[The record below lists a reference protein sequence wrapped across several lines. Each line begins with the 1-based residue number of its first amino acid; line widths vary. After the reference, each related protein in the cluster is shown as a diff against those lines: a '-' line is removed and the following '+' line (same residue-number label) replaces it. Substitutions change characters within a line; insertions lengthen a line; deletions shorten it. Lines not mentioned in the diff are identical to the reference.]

1 MALLFLSGFRFSSN
15 RFSVG
20 LAKAVTVSSI
30 PDTVSVSS
38 LRAAVSGMQVTNHDG
53 D

>member
-1 MALLFLSGFRFSSN
+1 MDFFFSAN

-20 LAKAVTVSSI
+20 LAKAVIVSSV

-38 LRAAVSGMQVTNHDG
+38 LRAAVSGRLATNQDG
-53 D
+53 DWNSQN